1 MSSLIICSNKKSSLW
16 LGVFI
21 SILGI
26 LILYLTSRSTD
37 LNSNQAAARGLG
49 LLLFI
54 LGVAAV
60 IFVEDIKTTIDPIK
74 KTIDYQ
80 MTTRFSSRRR
90 KILFSEVES
99 VRVSRVG
106 HHGSSRTPAYMASLV
121 LKSKE
126 ILRTGRWSILEDE
139 IQQLADEISMMIG
152 CERSGLPQINTSK
165 EAQNFIL
172 SLILG
177 ILTWVI
183 YYRLKIGPLCPA
195 MWGGNAPAVVILS
208 SFLSFLHLLRH
219 LSRYQS

>member
-1 MSSLIICSNKKSSLW
+1 MSSLIIYSNKKSSVW
-16 LGVFI
+16 LGVLI
-21 SILGI
+21 SILG
-26 LILYLTSRSTD
+26 LSILYLTSRITN
-37 LNSNQAAARGLG
+37 LNSNEAAARGLG

-54 LGVAAV
+54 IGIGAIV
-60 IFVEDIKTTIDPIK
+60 FVEDITTTIDPIK

-80 MTTRFSSRRR
+80 MTTRFSSSRR

-106 HHGSSRTPAYMASLV
+106 HHGSSRTPAYMTSLV

-126 ILRTGRWSILEDE
+126 NLRTGRWSILENE
-139 IQQLADEISMMIG
+139 IQQLADEMSMMIG

-165 EAQNFIL
+165 DAQNFIL

-177 ILTWVI
+177 VLTWVI
-183 YYRLKIGPLCPA
+183 YYRLKVGPLCPA
-195 MWGGNAPAVVILS
+195 MWGGTAPAIVILS